1 MKLDE
6 IGMLTAED
14 FEGEDRYQWPRPGK
28 VILEANYRNPSFS
41 GPVTDKINAGG
52 AQYVPGT
59 KWILYQALTGY
70 LSLTGR
76 IPDLNA
82 MEQVIADSQ
91 AVYGSQVGRPN
102 ISKQILNNINKNY

>member
-1 MKLDE
+1 MPSNWLRAAVRECDLVIYTLPVKLDE
-6 IGMLTAED
+6 IGILAAED

-28 VILEANYRNPSFS
+28 VFLEANYRNPTFC
-41 GPVTDKINAGG
+41 GLVTDKINAGG

-59 KWILYQALTGY
+59 KWLLYQALTGY
-70 LSLTGR
+70 LCLTGK

-91 AVYGSQVGRPN
+91 IV
-102 ISKQILNNINKNY
+102 